1 MPQGGEVKIETRFV
15 AGDSGRELEIL
26 VVNASPSKLGME
38 EVDVFRPFL
47 NINGRRVGL
56 SMAVAREILRRHSG
70 KIVFRREERNRGV
83 FSIRLKMPST
93 EECLA
98 PPRS

>member
-1 MPQGGEVKIETRFV
+1 M
-15 AGDSGRELEIL
+15 D
-26 VVNASPSKLGME
+26 

-47 NINGRRVGL
+47 NINGRRIGL

-70 KIVFRREERNRGV
+70 KIVFSREQRNRAV

-93 EECLA
+93 GE
-98 PPRS
+98 